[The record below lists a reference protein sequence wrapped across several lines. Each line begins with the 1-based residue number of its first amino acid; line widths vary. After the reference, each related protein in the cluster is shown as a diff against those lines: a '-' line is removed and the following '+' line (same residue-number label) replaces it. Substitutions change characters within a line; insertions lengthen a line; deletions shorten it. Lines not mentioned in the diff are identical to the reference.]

1 MLRATTAALTLLLPA
16 ATRGSHA
23 GLRASQGLGRDT
35 KCLDPPPPLR
45 DHPSL
50 TAAAAAADAAPSHLK
65 YLGMDG
71 GVGDDKALGY
81 PGTPWV
87 SLGFMGPDV
96 APYGTSASWNVTRL
110 RHQKKV
116 GVAMLAN
123 MHGLTT
129 SDCQGNFTC
138 WHKAFIGPNETVG
151 GMCAPPSP
159 PHSTP
164 QSARAQPGGCAAPA
178 PAGPRAP
185 PVGHRRDLPVPAPQV
200 EQQHRACGQG
210 GPRAG
215 THTPTP
221 PHPTPP
227 SLNRKLG
234 AQGIYIGDE
243 LLGLGVLV
251 KELEAI
257 LQLCKTVWPEGITC
271 ACTIAAAFVCSSRLS
286 SDLHL
291 PAFCITPAHKRRHA
305 L

>member
-1 MLRATTAALTLLLPA
+1 MLRATAALTLLLPA
-16 ATRGSHA
+16 ATSGSLA

-45 DHPSL
+45 DPSL

-71 GVGDDKALGY
+71 GVGDDKTLGY

-151 GMCAPPSP
+151 GMCVPSPRASVSPPSLQELARSAPPP
-159 PHSTP
+159 
-164 QSARAQPGGCAAPA
+164 
-178 PAGPRAP
+178 GPRA
-185 PVGHRRDLPVPAPQV
+185 
-200 EQQHRACGQG
+200 
-210 GPRAG
+210 AG
-215 THTPTP
+215 RTST
-221 PHPTPP
+221 
-227 SLNRKLG
+227 
-234 AQGIYIGDE
+234 
-243 LLGLGVLV
+243 
-251 KELEAI
+251 
-257 LQLCKTVWPEGITC
+257 
-271 ACTIAAAFVCSSRLS
+271 
-286 SDLHL
+286 
-291 PAFCITPAHKRRHA
+291 
-305 L
+305 